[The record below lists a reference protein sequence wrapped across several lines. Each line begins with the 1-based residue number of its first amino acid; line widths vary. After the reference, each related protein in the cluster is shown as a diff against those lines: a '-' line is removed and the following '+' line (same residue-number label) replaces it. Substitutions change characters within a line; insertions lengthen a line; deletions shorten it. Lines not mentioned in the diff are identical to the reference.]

1 MDRVQGLKSEPSVN
15 KSCLRCI
22 TQWGTCTARAGNL
35 FSNPMVLAAAAPLS
49 LPVPPAPNDSL
60 LFCLTKRSQS
70 GCLRDS
76 KEQNPV
82 STSRIKVYHTQ
93 WLPWLWVFKYPNAS
107 VLLTNDLSCLP
118 PRPPLMYSFSKA
130 CAADPLTV
138 SAWLARQRRLHRKL
152 LMWPL
157 TSGCN
162 PH

>member
-35 FSNPMVLAAAAPLS
+35 FSNPMALATAALLS

-76 KEQNPV
+76 KEQNLV

-93 WLPWLWVFKYPNAS
+93 WLPWLRVFKYPNAS

-118 PRPPLMYSFSKA
+118 RGRHWCIPSAKRAS
-130 CAADPLTV
+130 LTR
-138 SAWLARQRRLHRKL
+138 SLSLRDWQGKGDFIGN
-152 LMWPL
+152 
-157 TSGCN
+157 S
-162 PH
+162 